1 MERYELNDND
11 KKLIEIGLDV
21 LEKNFDDG
29 VYNHT
34 VGCAILC
41 KNGNIYKSV
50 NCDVIHGSCAEINT
64 TRRRNKIFFGL
75 LFVEIYVIMKK
86 QSEFYV

>member
-1 MERYELNDND
+1 MQRFELTAKDNE
-11 KKLIEIGLDV
+11 LISLALDV

-41 KNGNIYKSV
+41 KNGNIYR
-50 NCDVIHGSCAEINT
+50 E
-64 TRRRNKIFFGL
+64 
-75 LFVEIYVIMKK
+75 
-86 QSEFYV
+86 

>member
-1 MERYELNDND
+1 MERYELNDTD
-11 KKLIEIGLDV
+11 KKLIEIGLEV

-41 KNGNIYKSV
+41 KNGNI
-50 NCDVIHGSCAEINT
+50 
-64 TRRRNKIFFGL
+64 
-75 LFVEIYVIMKK
+75 
-86 QSEFYV
+86 